1 MNMLNIFTG
10 ANFLEIINPEF
21 SLVQSNALFFSY
33 FIGSFAVFFLD
44 VMVQMKRCTPPG
56 IWPLNPITLF
66 LALILLF
73 NLILWVNINQ
83 HMKRLSKTK
92 DYTTSQTDNG
102 SMDEIVEEVTDP
114 IFILMLTIL
123 SRNYPKIRSLLK

>member
-1 MNMLNIFTG
+1 MLNIFTG
-10 ANFLEIINPEF
+10 ANFLESINPEF
-21 SLVQSNALFFSY
+21 SLVQSNALFFIY
-33 FIGSFAVFFLD
+33 FIGSFAVLILD

-66 LALILLF
+66 FALILLF
-73 NLILWVNINQ
+73 NLILWVNINH

-92 DYTTSQTDNG
+92 DYATSQTDNG

-123 SRNYPKIRSLLK
+123 SRNYPKIRFLLK